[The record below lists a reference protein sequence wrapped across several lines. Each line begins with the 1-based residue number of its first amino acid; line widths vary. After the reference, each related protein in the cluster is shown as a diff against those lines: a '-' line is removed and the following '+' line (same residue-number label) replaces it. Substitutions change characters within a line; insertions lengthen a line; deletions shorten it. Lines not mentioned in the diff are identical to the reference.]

1 MKNKKI
7 KCLILGLIIIG
18 LIVIV
23 YFFLKKND
31 TIDLDNKIDALSYN
45 MKLDLDT
52 KNKVLNEKVE
62 MEIKNNTRKSIDE
75 IVIRDMTKSLL
86 KYYKENYNKESN
98 NKSEI
103 LGIKENDIDLKY
115 IIEKDSIVKV
125 KLNKTLK
132 PNDTVKINVSIK
144 TDIPERQDRFG
155 YIKRNDGYIY
165 ALSFCFP
172 YLADNID
179 GKWILNPYFDDGEN
193 RSYDLADYEIE
204 IKHPSDYAIIA
215 TGKEEINNG
224 ISKITAK
231 NIRDIAIVLSDMY
244 KKDSFE
250 VEGVKIN
257 NYYLESKYTSMYRK
271 LTKLV
276 IEDSIKVFTDEVGK
290 YPYDELDVVPLLF
303 GFGYGGMEYP
313 GLIMTNATSFYDGT
327 LVDPWSLF
335 DGLSHEIAHQWFYGT
350 VGNNEYSEA
359 WIDEGFTTYLERQLF
374 SLYEGKAHKYLLEID
389 EYAPDHKGRIE
400 MREEM
405 LETARE
411 DFKGIYLNVSP
422 DEYENDR
429 SYGEGEYE
437 ASYCF
442 IQEIRMAMGDDKFS
456 KFLKDFYKTYYLK
469 TVNTDMVLKL
479 IREYDNSKKINE
491 IIDFY
496 FK

>member
-1 MKNKKI
+1 
-7 KCLILGLIIIG
+7 
-18 LIVIV
+18 
-23 YFFLKKND
+23 
-31 TIDLDNKIDALSYN
+31 
-45 MKLDLDT
+45 
-52 KNKVLNEKVE
+52 
-62 MEIKNNTRKSIDE
+62 
-75 IVIRDMTKSLL
+75 
-86 KYYKENYNKESN
+86 
-98 NKSEI
+98 
-103 LGIKENDIDLKY
+103 
-115 IIEKDSIVKV
+115 
-125 KLNKTLK
+125 
-132 PNDTVKINVSIK
+132 
-144 TDIPERQDRFG
+144 
-155 YIKRNDGYIY
+155 
-165 ALSFCFP
+165 
-172 YLADNID
+172 
-179 GKWILNPYFDDGEN
+179 
-193 RSYDLADYEIE
+193 
-204 IKHPSDYAIIA
+204 
-215 TGKEEINNG
+215 
-224 ISKITAK
+224 
-231 NIRDIAIVLSDMY
+231 
-244 KKDSFE
+244 
-250 VEGVKIN
+250 
-257 NYYLESKYTSMYRK
+257 MYRK

>member
-204 IKHPSDYAIIA
+204 IKHPSDYSIIA

-244 KKDSFE
+244 KKD
-250 VEGVKIN
+250 
-257 NYYLESKYTSMYRK
+257 
-271 LTKLV
+271 
-276 IEDSIKVFTDEVGK
+276 
-290 YPYDELDVVPLLF
+290 
-303 GFGYGGMEYP
+303 
-313 GLIMTNATSFYDGT
+313 
-327 LVDPWSLF
+327 
-335 DGLSHEIAHQWFYGT
+335 
-350 VGNNEYSEA
+350 
-359 WIDEGFTTYLERQLF
+359 
-374 SLYEGKAHKYLLEID
+374 
-389 EYAPDHKGRIE
+389 
-400 MREEM
+400 
-405 LETARE
+405 
-411 DFKGIYLNVSP
+411 
-422 DEYENDR
+422 
-429 SYGEGEYE
+429 
-437 ASYCF
+437 
-442 IQEIRMAMGDDKFS
+442 
-456 KFLKDFYKTYYLK
+456 
-469 TVNTDMVLKL
+469 
-479 IREYDNSKKINE
+479 
-491 IIDFY
+491 
-496 FK
+496 

>member
-18 LIVIV
+18 LIVIA

-31 TIDLDNKIDALSYN
+31 TIDLDNKTDALSYN

-86 KYYKENYNKESN
+86 KYYKENYNNESN

-115 IIEKDSIVKV
+115 IVEKDSIVKV

-204 IKHPSDYAIIA
+204 IKHPSDYSIIA

-231 NIRDIAIVLSDMY
+231 NIRDMAIVLSDMY

-250 VEGVKIN
+250 VEGIKIN

-327 LVDPWSLF
+327 FVDPWSLF

-374 SLYEGKAHKYLLEID
+374 SLYVGKAHKYLLEID